1 MFKKWMRGDRKEEAA
16 LTAMHE
22 HLRLLC
28 SANEALA
35 DLIHQ
40 GEKSRAETIYDLER
54 EGDMARRH
62 ALSIIFEGAFLPYL
76 RPSLCRF
83 VELVD
88 QAFDTVEDTARYF
101 ERITLHDSTVEE
113 CRTVTSLNKQM
124 CEILGIAFQ
133 RAVQGQ
139 DIREQVLAIRIL
151 EKRVDDLKAEIYQKI
166 HSIPVSDFW
175 QGKFYADFLES
186 LTTFSDLIEDA
197 SDALYVLTVSFR

>member
-1 MFKKWMRGDRKEEAA
+1 MFKWMRGNRNEEAA
-16 LTAMHE
+16 LKAMHE
-22 HLRLLC
+22 HLQLMC
-28 SANEALA
+28 VANDALA
-35 DLIHQ
+35 ALINSEEASQ
-40 GEKSRAETIYDLER
+40 AEAIYNLER
-54 EGDMARRH
+54 EGDMVRRR

-88 QAFDTVEDTARYF
+88 QAFDTVEDTARF
-101 ERITLHDSTVEE
+101 FDRISLHDAIAQE

-124 CEILGIAFQ
+124 CEILQIAFQ
-133 RAVQGQ
+133 LAVQGE

-151 EKRVDDLKAEIYQKI
+151 EKRVDDLKEDIFQKI
-166 HSIPVSDFW
+166 QYVPIANFW

>member
-1 MFKKWMRGDRKEEAA
+1 MFKWMRGNRNEEAA
-16 LTAMHE
+16 LKAMHE
-22 HLRLLC
+22 HLQLMC
-28 SANEALA
+28 VANDALA
-35 DLIHQ
+35 ALINSEEASQ
-40 GEKSRAETIYDLER
+40 AEAIYNLER
-54 EGDMARRH
+54 EGDMVRRR

-88 QAFDTVEDTARYF
+88 QAFDTVEDTARF
-101 ERITLHDSTVEE
+101 FDRISLHDAIAQE

-124 CEILGIAFQ
+124 CEILQIAFQ
-133 RAVQGQ
+133 LAVQGE

-151 EKRVDDLKAEIYQKI
+151 EKRVDDLKEDIFQKI
-166 HSIPVSDFW
+166 QDVPIVNFW

>member
-1 MFKKWMRGDRKEEAA
+1 MFKWMSGNRKEEAA
-16 LTAMHE
+16 LKAMHE
-22 HLRLLC
+22 HLELMC
-28 SANEALA
+28 VANHALA
-35 DLIHQ
+35 SLINS
-40 GEKSRAETIYDLER
+40 GETSRAEAIYDLER

-88 QAFDTVEDTARYF
+88 QAFDTVEDTARFF
-101 ERITLHDSTVEE
+101 ERISLHDAIAEE

-124 CEILGIAFQ
+124 CEILQIAFQ
-133 RAVQGQ
+133 LAVQGE

-151 EKRVDDLKAEIYQKI
+151 EKRVDDLKADIFQKI
-166 HSIPVSDFW
+166 QDIPIGNFW

>member
-1 MFKKWMRGDRKEEAA
+1 MFKWMRGNRNEEAA
-16 LTAMHE
+16 LKAMHE
-22 HLRLLC
+22 HLQLMC
-28 SANEALA
+28 VANDALA
-35 DLIHQ
+35 ALINSEEASQ
-40 GEKSRAETIYDLER
+40 AEAIYNLER
-54 EGDMARRH
+54 EGDMVRRR

-88 QAFDTVEDTARYF
+88 QAFDTVEDTARF
-101 ERITLHDSTVEE
+101 FDRISLHEAIAQE

-124 CEILGIAFQ
+124 CEILQIAFQ
-133 RAVQGQ
+133 LAVQGE

-151 EKRVDDLKAEIYQKI
+151 EKRVDDLKEDIFQKI
-166 HSIPVSDFW
+166 QDVPIANFW

>member
-1 MFKKWMRGDRKEEAA
+1 MFKWMRGNRKEEAA
-16 LTAMHE
+16 LKAMHE
-22 HLRLLC
+22 HLQLMC
-28 SANEALA
+28 VANDALA
-35 DLIHQ
+35 ALINN
-40 GEKSRAETIYDLER
+40 GETSRAEAIYDLER

-76 RPSLCRF
+76 RPSLCRL

-88 QAFDTVEDTARYF
+88 QAFDTVEDTARFF
-101 ERITLHDSTVEE
+101 ERISLHDAIAEE
-113 CRTVTSLNKQM
+113 CRTVASLNNQM
-124 CEILGIAFQ
+124 CEILQIAFHL
-133 RAVQGQ
+133 AVQGE

-151 EKRVDDLKAEIYQKI
+151 EKRVDDLKADIYQKI
-166 HSIPVSDFW
+166 QDIPIGNFW

>member
-1 MFKKWMRGDRKEEAA
+1 MFKKWMRGDRKEDAA
-16 LTAMHE
+16 LTAMRE
-22 HLRLLC
+22 HLRLMCL
-28 SANEALA
+28 ANEALA
-35 DLIHQ
+35 DLIHH

-54 EGDMARRH
+54 EGDVVRRH

-88 QAFDTVEDTARYF
+88 QAFDTVEDTARHY
-101 ERITLHDSTVEE
+101 ERISLHDSIVEE
-113 CRTVTSLNKQM
+113 CRTVTSLNRQM
-124 CEILGIAFQ
+124 CEILGIAYQ
-133 RAVQGQ
+133 RAIQGQ

-166 HSIPVSDFW
+166 QDIPVPDFW
-175 QGKFYADFLES
+175 QGKFCADFLES
-186 LTTFSDLIEDA
+186 LTSFSDLIEDA

>member
-1 MFKKWMRGDRKEEAA
+1 MFKWMRGNRKEEAA
-16 LTAMHE
+16 LKAMHE
-22 HLRLLC
+22 HLQLMC
-28 SANEALA
+28 VANDALA
-35 DLIHQ
+35 ALINN
-40 GEKSRAETIYDLER
+40 GETSRAKAIYDLER

-88 QAFDTVEDTARYF
+88 QAFDTVEDTARFF
-101 ERITLHDSTVEE
+101 ERISLHDTIAQE

-124 CEILGIAFQ
+124 CEILQIAFQ
-133 RAVQGQ
+133 LAVQGE

-151 EKRVDDLKAEIYQKI
+151 EKRVDDLKSDIFQKI
-166 HSIPVSDFW
+166 QDVPIANFW

>member
-1 MFKKWMRGDRKEEAA
+1 MFKWMRGNRNEEAA
-16 LTAMHE
+16 LKAMHE
-22 HLRLLC
+22 HLQLMC
-28 SANEALA
+28 VANDALA
-35 DLIHQ
+35 ALINSEEASQ
-40 GEKSRAETIYDLER
+40 AEAIYNLER
-54 EGDMARRH
+54 EGDMVRRR

-88 QAFDTVEDTARYF
+88 QAFDNVEDTARF
-101 ERITLHDSTVEE
+101 FDRISLHDAIAQE

-124 CEILGIAFQ
+124 CEILQIAFQ
-133 RAVQGQ
+133 LAVQGE

-151 EKRVDDLKAEIYQKI
+151 EKRVDDLKEDIFQKI
-166 HSIPVSDFW
+166 QDVPIANFW